1 MVRPTDK
8 TGSITLER
16 AYDIVRQFDTNGDSR
31 ICKNEFIQFLMPRQ
45 KRQILDFEG
54 QMEDLR
60 RLFKEQIAEGVAA
73 DPTEN

>member
-16 AYDIVRQFDTNGDSR
+16 AYEIVKRIDTDGDSR
-31 ICKNEFIQFLMPRQ
+31 ISRQEFVQYLMPIQ
-45 KRQILDFEG
+45 KRQILDFED

-60 RLFKEQIAEGVAA
+60 RLFKEQIAEGV
-73 DPTEN
+73 T